1 MGCAGDN
8 FSYKEVQEASGPVM
22 AALGTLALAIGFAA
36 LRFMRS
42 LVLRLLPKPG
52 EGPSKEMQ
60 VCVARVAR
68 QFQTHRPALHG
79 PVPGGPCVVQV
90 FKAVWWV
97 AQLTGFWRA
106 RVLGVPEARAGEA
119 AAAPV
124 IAELGDKR
132 DPGYWSTARMVLEA
146 GLTLALEAGAS
157 ALCHALCP
165 LCCLKA

>member
-1 MGCAGDN
+1 
-8 FSYKEVQEASGPVM
+8 
-22 AALGTLALAIGFAA
+22 
-36 LRFMRS
+36 
-42 LVLRLLPKPG
+42 
-52 EGPSKEMQ
+52 MQ
-60 VCVARVAR
+60 V
-68 QFQTHRPALHG
+68 L
-79 PVPGGPCVVQV
+79 
-90 FKAVWWV
+90 KAVWWV

-165 LCCLKA
+165 LCCVEAHLCWRWARLLRSHAPLCQ